1 MEGKYSKRR
10 LVQRIA
16 FTMFTHL
23 HCVKMYPAEMCQ
35 GKVQCHC
42 RVSQLRSAMG
52 RYALTKL

>member
-23 HCVKMYPAEMCQ
+23 HCVKKYPAEMFAGGVRCL
-35 GKVQCHC
+35 G
-42 RVSQLRSAMG
+42 RVSQLR
-52 RYALTKL
+52 